1 MLSPAFAI
9 DARRSHASNAFTKS
23 SVVPASNS
31 ALGAGSCAV
40 DIHYSVLYDVRV
52 NYLGVPLVEWS
63 MHAFIV
69 PDFGQPGSVGQGH
82 APSQNLARSPLDRAG
97 EALNRQATHQV
108 RGKLVLAV
116 E

>member
-1 MLSPAFAI
+1 
-9 DARRSHASNAFTKS
+9 
-23 SVVPASNS
+23 
-31 ALGAGSCAV
+31 
-40 DIHYSVLYDVRV
+40 
-52 NYLGVPLVEWS
+52 